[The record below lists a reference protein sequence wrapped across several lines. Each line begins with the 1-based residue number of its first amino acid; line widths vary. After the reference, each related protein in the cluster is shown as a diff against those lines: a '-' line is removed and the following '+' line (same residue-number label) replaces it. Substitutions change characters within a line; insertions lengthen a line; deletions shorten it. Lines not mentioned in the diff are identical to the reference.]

1 MSTTESRESYS
12 RLAQAEWQTGVSQT
26 RTPRCRAWRSARVR
40 QRVPK
45 ASKDRGKA
53 FYPPRWNPSRMAE
66 PQDLLHRSRFLAKT
80 VLVGAAVLLV
90 LLVAIPFVVSHQSLP
105 EPIIVFV
112 SLFILIAALVA
123 GTAAAYLFMSRSP
136 TGPPLGP
143 VPIARPGGSAPAP
156 TGPELEDLV
165 IRLLDGDERRLMRVI
180 LEHRGDVLQRD
191 LIGATAF
198 SDAKVSRLLDRLEER
213 GLVVR
218 ERQGMTNRVRL
229 TLRQK

>member
-1 MSTTESRESYS
+1 M
-12 RLAQAEWQTGVSQT
+12 AQ
-26 RTPRCRAWRSARVR
+26 
-40 QRVPK
+40 
-45 ASKDRGKA
+45 
-53 FYPPRWNPSRMAE
+53 
-66 PQDLLHRSRFLAKT
+66 PQELLHRSRFLATT

-90 LLVAIPFVVSHQSLP
+90 LLVAIPFIVPHQSLP

-123 GTAAAYLFMSRSP
+123 GTAAAYLFMSRMPAASP
-136 TGPPLGP
+136 SEPTPSAESGGP
-143 VPIARPGGSAPAP
+143 APAP
-156 TGPELEDLV
+156 ADSELEKLV

-180 LEHRGDVLQRD
+180 VESRGDIMQRD
-191 LIGATAF
+191 LVAATAF

-229 TLRQK
+229 TLPHK